1 MENKTW
7 NDQRAPCLI
16 AVDCI
21 IMPMVKI
28 IDFSAIGSFLATV
41 QQMHVNV
48 HLWNKSATDAAP
60 GNEVSN
66 RKPFIIIINY
76 VCNPYRPSPTHSFKK
91 KNPAWKF

>member
-7 NDQRAPCLI
+7 NDQRVPFLVV
-16 AVDCI
+16 VDCI

-28 IDFSAIGSFLATV
+28 IDFSVIGSFLATV

-76 VCNPYRPSPTHSFKK
+76 VCNLHRPAPMHSLK
-91 KNPAWKF
+91 KNLAWKF